1 MKQTLTKNGS
11 VLYTD
16 NELIYK
22 TVPKTRK
29 THWFHFEE
37 TTDDVIT
44 KWFETYTKRF
54 NNHSNFATIQ
64 NLKLPNYFEI
74 KKINGMERHNKLKLL
89 LADKNGKKIISK
101 ILKQY
106 KNAVEYM
113 LSFQDDFLHVDL
125 ARYRNV
131 IVESDTNRLLIIDP
145 DGFVW
150 LPKSGGP
157 FTPWNNYLFHHCKMV
172 MYKNLADIKRLEI

>member
-44 KWFETYTKRF
+44 KWFETYT
-54 NNHSNFATIQ
+54 
-64 NLKLPNYFEI
+64 
-74 KKINGMERHNKLKLL
+74 
-89 LADKNGKKIISK
+89 
-101 ILKQY
+101 
-106 KNAVEYM
+106 
-113 LSFQDDFLHVDL
+113 
-125 ARYRNV
+125 
-131 IVESDTNRLLIIDP
+131 
-145 DGFVW
+145 
-150 LPKSGGP
+150 
-157 FTPWNNYLFHHCKMV
+157 
-172 MYKNLADIKRLEI
+172 